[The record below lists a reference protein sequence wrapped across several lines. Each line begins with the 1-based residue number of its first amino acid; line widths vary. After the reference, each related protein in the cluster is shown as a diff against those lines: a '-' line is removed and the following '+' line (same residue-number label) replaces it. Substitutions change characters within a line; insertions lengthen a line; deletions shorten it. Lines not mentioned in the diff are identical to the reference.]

1 MPNCWSAISGNVLNP
16 AGMKIARRLI
26 HTQENPQ

>member
-16 AGMKIARRLI
+16 AGMKIARRLNL
-26 HTQENPQ
+26 TQENPQ